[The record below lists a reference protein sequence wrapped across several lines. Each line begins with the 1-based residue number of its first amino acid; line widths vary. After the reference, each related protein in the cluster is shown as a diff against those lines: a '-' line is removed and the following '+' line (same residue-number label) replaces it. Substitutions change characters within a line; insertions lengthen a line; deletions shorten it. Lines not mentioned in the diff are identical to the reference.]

1 MKERL
6 KVRQMSEPR
15 LRSISTRATVAA
27 LAAIVF
33 ALACAGPAAADGI
46 PALGPDGE
54 VTVPPFGVGE
64 RLVFEIGYGFVNAGT
79 AVMGIPDVVSERGH
93 LCYHIVSMAETNSFF
108 SAFFEVRDVVESFLD
123 TREMV
128 SRRFEKHIR
137 EGDYRTEDLVIFD
150 HDRHIAAYPK
160 RKGEL
165 IPLALAAQDIL
176 SSLYYVRMMELE
188 VGKSIFIENH
198 ADRKNYPLEIK
209 VLRRE
214 TVDVPAGK
222 FDCLVVE
229 PILRAAG
236 LFKSEGKLTVWLTND
251 EHKIPVQMRSKV
263 IIGSISAELSELEYS
278 DSAVSGLP

>member
-1 MKERL
+1 MIESGHRSARPRTSRL
-6 KVRQMSEPR
+6 AVS
-15 LRSISTRATVAA
+15 
-27 LAAIVF
+27 AAI
-33 ALACAGPAAADGI
+33 AAAVLVLATSGAARGDGI

-64 RLVFEIGYGFVNAGT
+64 RLVFEIGYGFVKAGT
-79 AVMGIPDVVSERGH
+79 AIMGIPDVVRERGH
-93 LCYHIVSMAETNSFF
+93 LCYHIVSVAETNSFF

-123 TREMV
+123 TRLLV
-128 SRRFEKHIR
+128 TRRFEKHIR
-137 EGDYRTEDLVIFD
+137 EGDYRTEDLAIFD
-150 HDRHIAAYPK
+150 HDRHIAIYPK

-165 IPLALAAQDIL
+165 IPLPLAAQDIL

-188 VGKSIFIENH
+188 VGKSVFIENH

-236 LFKSEGKLTVWLTND
+236 LFKGEGRLMIWLTND
-251 EHKIPVQMRSKV
+251 EHKIPVLMRSKV

-278 DSAVSGLP
+278 ESAVSGLP